1 MSENPTISQILSD
14 YTGRRELLTPALNAH
29 CDCLME
35 SHKPEPR
42 PHSHYFKNVSHLQT
56 VDVYRVLEL
65 FGVTDP
71 CLQHAAKKILCAGGR
86 GAKDTKK
93 DIQEAIDSLNRRLE
107 MYREDGQ

>member
-1 MSENPTISQILSD
+1 MNVPKQWNEIQKEHRNPFIGNEKVDGPKSEIQ
-14 YTGRRELLTPALNAH
+14 
-29 CDCLME
+29 
-35 SHKPEPR
+35 PEPR
-42 PHSHYFKNVSHLQT
+42 AHSHFFKDVSKLQT

-65 FGVTDP
+65 FSVTDP

-86 GAKDTKK
+86 GSKDIKK